1 MKRGLKHKG
10 RFIVMKCVEMSH
22 AAAGGE
28 YEIALSD
35 RVDLDLDRITAG
47 LSGLGYEL
55 EDGKPGSV
63 SLRRGGMVLTVLKTG
78 AMLIQDVLPDT
89 HEEALR
95 IGEEVLN
102 VEQSA

>member
-1 MKRGLKHKG
+1 MKRGLKHRG

-28 YEIALSD
+28 YEIGLSD
-35 RVDLDLDRITAG
+35 KVELDLDGIAANLG
-47 LSGLGYEL
+47 GSGYDL
-55 EDGKPGSV
+55 EERKSGSV
-63 SLRRGGMVLTVLKTG
+63 SMRCEGTVVTVLQNG
-78 AMLIQDVLPDT
+78 RMLVQDVLPDT

-102 VEQSA
+102 AEQNA